1 VVAGVSGWSG
11 WGSCRVEV
19 RGWIVGGV
27 WVGGAGLTGGLEG
40 LGGDWVLVGLG
51 SQWCGSRVVAGR
63 DRVVTIGGLGWLMTC
78 CRGLNV
84 PVMSAGKSTGPSFL
98 CEIIGL

>member
-1 VVAGVSGWSG
+1 VGW
-11 WGSCRVEV
+11 
-19 RGWIVGGV
+19 
-27 WVGGAGLTGGLEG
+27 
-40 LGGDWVLVGLG
+40 GDWVLVGLG